1 MVPFGDKKKTE
12 ERESVKIFTK
22 RIIQDFAILL
32 LVMTGINNLFA
43 ALPLKFA
50 EHFNRLYTKY
60 MDPNAVSVHHM
71 LSLFLGILMLLL
83 AYRLFKRVRLAW
95 FIEIIVLVAN
105 ITLHVIRHQSL
116 SYHFALIQLFIL
128 VVLIASYK
136 DFSRRT
142 DGMTVKKALLFIGT
156 SLFLVILNATIGLFL
171 MKTNIR
177 NIHHI
182 FDALISSV
190 QLLVFMNTEV
200 LSITGKAG
208 ALYADSLITV
218 NWICILSSFALLLK
232 PLVYSPLA
240 SRHDHE
246 KARQLIMKFGQ
257 NPISYLAMENDKKLF
272 LGKEIT
278 GVCAYQIV
286 ANVFIIC
293 GDMIC
298 EKKDGF
304 IFLTEILTFCKQN
317 DYDILLLNVTDYFTE
332 LYKIAGFGVVKYGED
347 SCFKLEEY
355 NLVGGKVAKVRAAI
369 NHANNAGITVHEYKP
384 LIEKNPELESEIDE
398 ITAEWLAEKGGDELG
413 FMLGGT
419 GLAHPLDRRYFYAL
433 DAENKMLGFVVFL
446 PYLGGKGYMADV
458 TRRRKNA
465 PQGVLEKTIYEAFM
479 IMKAEGAV
487 WGNMGL
493 SPLYNVADSDRAA
506 LTERV
511 FSYIYE
517 NMNNG
522 YNFKALH
529 HAKKKYAPT
538 DWQPRYLAY
547 YPKLFSLNL
556 GYAMLKV
563 QMPNQI
569 TKTILSSIVK
579 KEEESE

>member
-1 MVPFGDKKKTE
+1 M
-12 ERESVKIFTK
+12 KIFTK
-22 RIIQDFAILL
+22 RIIQDLAIFL
-32 LVMTGINNLFA
+32 LVLTGINNLFA

-50 EHFNRLYTKY
+50 EHFNRLYAKY
-60 MDPNAVSVHHM
+60 MDPNAVAIHHM
-71 LSLFLGILMLLL
+71 LSLFLGILILLL
-83 AYRLFKRVRLAW
+83 AYRLYKRVRLAW
-95 FIEIIVLVAN
+95 FIEIIVLSAN
-105 ITLHVIRHQSL
+105 ISLHMIRHQSI
-116 SYHFALIQLFIL
+116 SFHFALIQLFIL

-142 DGMTVKKALLFIGT
+142 DGMTVRKALLFIAT
-156 SLFLVILNATIGLFL
+156 SLFLVIMNATVGLFL

-182 FDALISSV
+182 YDALLSSV

-200 LSITGKAG
+200 LTITGKAG
-208 ALYADSLITV
+208 AIYADSLITV
-218 NWICILSSFALLLK
+218 NWICIISSFILLLK

-246 KARQLIMKFGQ
+246 KARQLILRFGQ
-257 NPISYLAMENDKKLF
+257 NPIAYLSMENDKKLF
-272 LGKEIT
+272 FGKEVE
-278 GVCAYQIV
+278 GVCSYQI
-286 ANVFIIC
+286 ALNVFVIC

-298 EKKDGF
+298 AKKDGF
-304 IFLTEILTFCKQN
+304 TFLTEIMTFCKQN
-317 DYDILLLNVTDYFTE
+317 GYDILLLNVTDYFTD

-347 SCFKLEEY
+347 SCFKLDEY
-355 NLVGGKVAKVRAAI
+355 NLAGGKIAKVRAAI
-369 NHANNAGITVHEYKP
+369 NHANNAGISVHEYKP
-384 LIEKNPELESEIDE
+384 HTERNLEIENQIDE
-398 ITAEWLAEKGGDELG
+398 ITAEWLTEKGGDELS

-419 GLAHPLDRRYFYAL
+419 GLSHPLDRRYFYAL
-433 DAENKMLGFVVFL
+433 DAANKMLGFVVFL

-458 TRRRKNA
+458 TRRKKNA

-479 IMKAEGAV
+479 IMKSEGV
-487 WGNMGL
+487 LWGNMGL

-506 LTERV
+506 FTEKV

-517 NMNNG
+517 NMNHG
-522 YNFKALH
+522 YDFKALH

-579 KEEESE
+579 KEEDGGE